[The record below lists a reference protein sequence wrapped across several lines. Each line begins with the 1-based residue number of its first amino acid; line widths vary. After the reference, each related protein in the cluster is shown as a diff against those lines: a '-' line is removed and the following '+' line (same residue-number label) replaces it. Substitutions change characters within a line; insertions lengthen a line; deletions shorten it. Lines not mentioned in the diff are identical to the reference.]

1 MQVRVEVETCENL
14 RTLNPSGLP
23 SKMGS
28 GGSYGFV
35 EKVVDGITVTVNS
48 VLVILHSHVF
58 TASFQV
64 RYSFENYQGPD
75 TYLPFQSPN
84 CFSDTAHSS

>member
-1 MQVRVEVETCENL
+1 MEVETCENL
-14 RTLNPSGLP
+14 RTLNPSGHPRSL
-23 SKMGS
+23 GS

-64 RYSFENYQGPD
+64 GTLLASRAECTGHRE
-75 TYLPFQSPN
+75 T
-84 CFSDTAHSS
+84 CHSRHLAGLS

>member
-1 MQVRVEVETCENL
+1 MEVETCENL
-14 RTLNPSGLP
+14 RTLNATQLP
-23 SKMGS
+23 SKLQS

-64 RYSFENYQGPD
+64 GDQ
-75 TYLPFQSPN
+75 
-84 CFSDTAHSS
+84 A